1 MPQGNK
7 ADRAGWNSGG
17 RLLSR
22 EQKEGLSVGVSLKE
36 TPETMREQI
45 MCKAGG
51 ERGSSELRLHVLG
64 TRKTS
69 KETS

>member
-1 MPQGNK
+1 M
-7 ADRAGWNSGG
+7 
-17 RLLSR
+17 
-22 EQKEGLSVGVSLKE
+22 SLKE

-51 ERGSSELRLHVLG
+51 KRGSSELRLHVLG